1 MTLGNLL
8 KIRQLDEH
16 TTDAAQ
22 VCKMLES
29 AQISIV
35 DAKELSISLDTRFDA
50 AYRAVTQLAMVALW
64 ANGFRP
70 SRSAPG
76 HHMTMIQSLCH
87 SVALDNDQMIMLN
100 TFRVKRNAL
109 NYSGENVDEV
119 SLEACTDAADQLLKH
134 VKAWLVEN
142 RPDLIG

>member
-22 VCKMLES
+22 VGKMLES

-35 DAKELSISLDTRFDA
+35 DAKELSISLDTRFNA

-76 HHMTMIQSLCH
+76 HRWL
-87 SVALDNDQMIMLN
+87 
-100 TFRVKRNAL
+100 R
-109 NYSGENVDEV
+109 
-119 SLEACTDAADQLLKH
+119 TDLS
-134 VKAWLVEN
+134 
-142 RPDLIG
+142 

>member
-70 SRSAPG
+70 SRSVPG